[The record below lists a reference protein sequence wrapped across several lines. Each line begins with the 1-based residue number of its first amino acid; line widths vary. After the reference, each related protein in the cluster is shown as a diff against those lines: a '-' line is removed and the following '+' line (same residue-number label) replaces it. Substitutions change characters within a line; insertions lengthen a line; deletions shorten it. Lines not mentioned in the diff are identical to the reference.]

1 MNPTDTPSPE
11 SPQDEWALPTP
22 DERPQNPHADDDRP
36 IVFQSQRP
44 APRTVRRVI
53 GTIRRDQ
60 MLEPLKENGD
70 NPNTMPI
77 PWEINQYLDGSIR
90 LDEEMA
96 LRFPNL
102 PLMSVFSVRD
112 TMNPHEHGTAI
123 LSTQDGA
130 AQVILDIDG
139 GNGSLQVNFG
149 FGSMLSLRFRFDDL
163 SAADRNRWLQD
174 LTHEGDRP
182 GFLWGAARWQ
192 KDYMI
197 SIVRKYYTS
206 LFAFSAYNFE
216 AAIRMTPEVA
226 ERFRAWLAEYWNKP
240 DDSHL
245 LE

>member
-1 MNPTDTPSPE
+1 MNPTDN
-11 SPQDEWALPTP
+11 PQDSTHDEWSLPTP
-22 DERPQNPHADDDRP
+22 DDPSQPASTQDKP
-36 IVFQSQRP
+36 IVFDSARP

-60 MLEPLKENGD
+60 MLEPLKERGGSSQSS
-70 NPNTMPI
+70 PI

-112 TMNPHEHGTAI
+112 TMNPQEHGTAI

-139 GNGSLQVNFG
+139 HSGNLQVNFG

-163 SAADRNRWLQD
+163 SEADRTRWLQD

-182 GFLWGAARWQ
+182 GFLWGASRWQ

-206 LFAFSAYNFE
+206 IFAFSAYNFE
-216 AAIRMTPEVA
+216 AAIRMTPDVA
-226 ERFRAWLAEYWNKP
+226 ERFRLWLAEYWGRISTTN
-240 DDSHL
+240 L

>member
-1 MNPTDTPSPE
+1 MNPTDNPSND
-11 SPQDEWALPTP
+11 SRQDDWSLPTP
-22 DERPQNPHADDDRP
+22 DEQPEQPNANDVP
-36 IVFQSQRP
+36 IVFDSPRP

-60 MLEPLKENGD
+60 MLEPLKD
-70 NPNTMPI
+70 SDDDSQTAPI

-112 TMNPHEHGTAI
+112 TINAKEHGTAI
-123 LSTQDGA
+123 LSTQDGS

-139 GNGSLQVNFG
+139 HSGNLQANFG

-163 SAADRNRWLQD
+163 SSADREHWLQD

-182 GFLWGAARWQ
+182 GFLWGASRWQ

-206 LFAFSAYNFE
+206 LFAFSAFNFE

-226 ERFRAWLAEYWNKP
+226 ERFRQWLSEYWHKP
-240 DDSHL
+240 NDFNL